1 MEFLK
6 NVLGDSFA
14 DVSERIGRYNR
25 EHPENQVKLADL
37 SEGKYVSKAKFC
49 DLEAEAK
56 RLKELLSSQHSED
69 DPDGPEQKLAEL
81 KQKYD
86 KDTEALKTELKQA
99 KFNGALDLA
108 LERSGAKNTKAVR
121 ALLDLDSLERAF
133 GTFPAAGVSSC
144 RQWFFVWQGGR
155 FYRPCPGRGVS
166 RDGRLCCLRPGGGR
180 ADEKVTLQLERMI
193 MYYGKFN
200 YTGTKIS
207 ACY

>member
-121 ALLDLDSLERAF
+121 ALLDLDSLELDENGGLSGLSQQLESLRADNGFLF
-133 GTFPAAGVSSC
+133 GRGAASTALAQGAAFPVTDGFVASAREAAG
-144 RQWFFVWQGGR
+144 
-155 FYRPCPGRGVS
+155 
-166 RDGRLCCLRPGGGR
+166 
-180 ADEKVTLQLERMI
+180 M
-193 MYYGKFN
+193 
-200 YTGTKIS
+200 TKK
-207 ACY
+207 

>member
-99 KFNGALDLA
+99 KFNGA
-108 LERSGAKNTKAVR
+108 KNTKAVR
-121 ALLDLDSLERAF
+121 ALLDLDSLELDENGGLSGLSQQLESLRADNGFLF
-133 GTFPAAGVSSC
+133 GRGAASTALAQGAAFPVTDGFVASAREAAG
-144 RQWFFVWQGGR
+144 
-155 FYRPCPGRGVS
+155 
-166 RDGRLCCLRPGGGR
+166 L
-180 ADEKVTLQLERMI
+180 
-193 MYYGKFN
+193 
-200 YTGTKIS
+200 TKK
-207 ACY
+207 